1 MPLSEDEQR
10 ILTEI
15 EQQLYASDP
24 DLAHQ
29 VGSTTV
35 YSQGFRKLRWGILG
49 LIVGLVLVIVFLP
62 MSYYLSFFLG
72 FVPMLVATWHLER
85 TLRHMGRAGISDMT
99 RNLRTNSVR
108 EYFNTA
114 GERYREKFKRE
125 DE

>member
-1 MPLSEDEQR
+1 
-10 ILTEI
+10 
-15 EQQLYASDP
+15 
-24 DLAHQ
+24 
-29 VGSTTV
+29 
-35 YSQGFRKLRWGILG
+35 
-49 LIVGLVLVIVFLP
+49 

-72 FVPMLVATWHLER
+72 FVPMLVVTWHLER